1 MHRLRTNACLLALL
15 LSLLH
20 SLPAPAAG
28 GGSGLPIPR
37 FVSLRATEA
46 NMRAGPG
53 EQYPIK
59 WTYRRQGLPLEVT
72 AEYEHWRRVRDW
84 QGAEGWMH
92 SSMLTGKRSIIV
104 TGDVR
109 PLHAEPD
116 PGSGVLARIEGKV
129 VGRLLGCPK
138 GGDWCQVQVAGVK
151 GWLRRNEMWGVY
163 KEEEIE

>member
-1 MHRLRTNACLLALL
+1 MRVSPLALL
-15 LSLLH
+15 VIMLH
-20 SLPAPAAG
+20 LLPASAATD
-28 GGSGLPIPR
+28 GSGLPIPR

-53 EQYPIK
+53 QQYPIK

-109 PLHAEPD
+109 PLRADPD
-116 PGSGVLARIEGKV
+116 PAGGVLARIEGKV
-129 VGRLLGCPK
+129 IGRVLTCPK
-138 GGDWCQVQVAGVK
+138 GGDWCKVEIAGVK
-151 GWLRRNEMWGVY
+151 GWLRRAEMWGVY
-163 KEEEIE
+163 KEEEID

>member
-1 MHRLRTNACLLALL
+1 MRASLWALL
-15 LSLLH
+15 LILLH
-20 SLPAPAAG
+20 LPPASATTN
-28 GGSGLPIPR
+28 GSGLPIPR

-92 SSMLTGKRSIIV
+92 SSMLTGRRSIIV

-116 PGSGVLARIEGKV
+116 PHSGVLARVESKVIGK
-129 VGRLLGCPK
+129 LLGCPK
-138 GGDWCQVQVAGVK
+138 SGDWCQVEVGGVK
-151 GWLRRNEMWGVY
+151 GWLRRSEMWGVY
-163 KEEEIE
+163 KEEKID